1 MLCGVPK
8 FTFTGKTLEHDVTT
22 PASTCTLDRI
32 HDLLHRK
39 EQSQTEL
46 TFDALQYLKR
56 SCCITEKFCIFLGDG
71 DSICQHFR
79 EPQFYFHFKIIK
91 PPTHT
96 KLLSTSP
103 PPPPPPTTY
112 SPICSN
118 HFMSPSAC
126 LALVLSWSSAC
137 LNVLKV
143 DVVIYHCITLKLV
156 ATPVLKNISKVIKGF
171 HSLRSN
177 SQLVTLIKVR
187 TVANLLLL
195 EY

>member
-1 MLCGVPK
+1 MEIV
-8 FTFTGKTLEHDVTT
+8 F
-22 PASTCTLDRI
+22 ASTFGNPNFIFTLKLSNR
-32 HDLLHRK
+32 R
-39 EQSQTEL
+39 
-46 TFDALQYLKR
+46 
-56 SCCITEKFCIFLGDG
+56 
-71 DSICQHFR
+71 
-79 EPQFYFHFKIIK
+79 
-91 PPTHT
+91 HT
-96 KLLSTSP
+96 QNYCRLRP

>member
-1 MLCGVPK
+1 MEKFRKRRGENTCVMLCGVPK

-22 PASTCTLDRI
+22 PASTCTLNRI

-79 EPQFYFHFKIIK
+79 EPQFYFHFKIK

-103 PPPPPPTTY
+103 PTLHPPPPPPLQ
-112 SPICSN
+112 PIPQFVQITLC
-118 HFMSPSAC
+118 H
-126 LALVLSWSSAC
+126 LALV
-137 LNVLKV
+137 
-143 DVVIYHCITLKLV
+143 
-156 ATPVLKNISKVIKGF
+156 
-171 HSLRSN
+171 
-177 SQLVTLIKVR
+177 
-187 TVANLLLL
+187 
-195 EY
+195 